1 MPVPLAP
8 PVIVIQ
14 GALLTAVHVQLEPVV
29 MLNDSVR
36 PVTGT
41 EAPVA
46 ASEYVQVPPACVTV
60 KVWPPTVMV
69 PVRDDVVGFAA
80 TV

>member
-1 MPVPLAP
+1 M
-8 PVIVIQ
+8 IQ
-14 GALLTAVHVQLEPVV
+14 AALLTAVHAQLDPVV
-29 MLNDSVR
+29 TLKDVVR
-36 PVTGT
+36 PAAGA
-41 EAPVA
+41 EAPEDP
-46 ASEYVQVPPACVTV
+46 SEYEQVPPACVTV